1 MVSVLEKHYR
11 GVLNPSS
18 PMSTSIL
25 ILSPLAEERTSK
37 ATSACLARTKRLGL
51 QAPELEVLLEHPT
64 PKDLEGLFD
73 DADEEEP
80 DQEGDESLKQRLEAV
95 SSVIRIESAST
106 LSSDPTF
113 VACLRFL
120 LRRVGDAVVQF
131 PDGIAE
137 IDIAQALIASL
148 EGIED
153 FDEREEARRMHA
165 RLVCTKYR
173 MLTERWNTGDADW
186 APRAL
191 TNQEVEQYEKSK
203 RLKFPADFRAYLAI
217 VGVGRGPTPLGI
229 VALDELENPKTYAK
243 TAKRAKLGKTVVVGR
258 MGPEH
263 VQILVCDGD
272 YAGTIWEV
280 IEEKLSVVPISPGFL
295 EYIETWIGDGEPEA
309 VLCPNCEQPLEV
321 RDLER
326 EFCEG
331 CGTRRAAAAEL
342 SEANQAFQAL
352 AEGLLGKLLETELL
366 ELEDPLLLAPLIA
379 ALTEY
384 MAEKG
389 HKWKSPDRAAASI
402 AGWLLH
408 RDEVAELHGSNS
420 DVARVF
426 DTVARGS

>member
-1 MVSVLEKHYR
+1 
-11 GVLNPSS
+11 
-18 PMSTSIL
+18 MSTTIL
-25 ILSPLAEERTSK
+25 ILSPLAEERTTK
-37 ATSACLARTKRLGL
+37 AVNACLTRTKRLGL
-51 QAPELEVLLEHPT
+51 EAPELEVLAEHPT
-64 PKDLEGLFD
+64 PDDLEGLFD
-73 DADEEEP
+73 EGEEEEP
-80 DQEGDESLKQRLEAV
+80 DVEGDEILKQRLDAV
-95 SSVIRIESAST
+95 ASVIRIVSASS
-106 LSSDPTF
+106 LSSDPAF

-120 LRRVGDAVVQF
+120 MRRVGDAVVQF

-165 RLVCTKYR
+165 RLVRTKYR
-173 MLTERWNTGDADW
+173 MLTERWKTGDQEW

-203 RLKFPADFRAYLAI
+203 RVKFPADFRAYLAI
-217 VGVGRGPTPLGI
+217 VGVGRGPTQRGI
-229 VALDELENPKTYAK
+229 VALDELENPKTYTK
-243 TAKRAKLGKTVVVGR
+243 TAKRAKLGKTIVVGQV
-258 MGPEH
+258 GAAHEH
-263 VQILVCDGD
+263 ILVCDGD
-272 YAGTIWEV
+272 YAGMIWEV
-280 IEEKLSVVPISPGFL
+280 VEETLSPTPIAPGFL
-295 EYIETWIGDGEPEA
+295 EYVESWIGDGEPEP